1 MLRAILC
8 AATVFLATTS
18 LSAQEVR
25 STVGPLERSA
35 KPSSPENPIPRRT
48 ASVQAVL
55 PPELRPPANRGTVR
69 LQVTLNTQGR
79 IGEIRQLGEALVQL
93 NPGTGVGVDEKTRR
107 TMSDA
112 IVRSAAEA
120 LQHWAYDAPA
130 APITFHV
137 LFTFYTAPEQT
148 AVQQDPPPLSA
159 LPARDTGAFTAPP
172 PWPAAEGAYR
182 AGPGGPV
189 PPLRQTKNVRP
200 RYPDEAQRRRI
211 GGAVMLEALIGP
223 DGKVKDVRV
232 IRSTPPFDEA
242 AMDAV
247 RQWEFEPT
255 LIDGKAVSVVM
266 TTTVTFNI
274 Q

>member
-1 MLRAILC
+1 MVRALC
-8 AATVFLATTS
+8 CVITALLATGS
-18 LSAQEVR
+18 ASAQEVR

-35 KPSSPENPIPRRT
+35 KPSSPENPIPRRI
-48 ASVQAVL
+48 ASAQAVL
-55 PPELRPPANRGTVR
+55 PTELRMPANRGMVR
-69 LQVTLNTQGR
+69 LQVTLTTDGR
-79 IGEIRQLGEALVQL
+79 IGEIRQLGEPLVQF
-93 NPGTGVGVDEKTRR
+93 NAGTAVDEKTRR
-107 TMSDA
+107 PMSDA

-120 LQHWAYDAPA
+120 LRHWAYEPPA

-137 LFTFYTAPEQT
+137 VFTFYTAPEPT
-148 AVQQDPPPLSA
+148 AVQQDPSPLSS
-159 LPARDTGAFTAPP
+159 LSARGTGAFTAPP
-172 PWPAAEGAYR
+172 PWPAADGALR
-182 AGPGGPV
+182 AGPGGGV

-232 IRSTPPFDEA
+232 IQSTPPFDEA

-255 LIDGKAVSVVM
+255 RIDGKAVSVVM
-266 TTTVTFNI
+266 TTTVTFTLR
-274 Q
+274 